1 MDMELRRSG
10 CRFEG
15 VEGDDIQEELP
26 LALNRTPR
34 GKRMLVTKIIT
45 LD

>member
-26 LALNRTPR
+26 LNKTPR
-34 GKRMLVTKIIT
+34 GKRKLVTKMIT